1 MISWRFFGPGG
12 SIRQLHQKLKI
23 TPSGGFFM
31 TDGRKIFHMWKT
43 KNHKNCIQKHVD
55 ISDLAR

>member
-1 MISWRFFGPGG
+1 MEIFRTR
-12 SIRQLHQKLKI
+12 RQYPAAPPEIKNNPPLGDFLGQMAGKYSTCGKQ
-23 TPSGGFFM
+23 
-31 TDGRKIFHMWKT
+31 